1 MLHRRLIVVPLC
13 VVIAFAGIIVAQRQ
27 IDAVKHK
34 DFYDELLYLPNEK
47 LLDHFT
53 AGMSSVIA
61 DFLWIRCIHYTSQH
75 FKTDGK
81 FTWLNHMCNV
91 ITRLDPYFVSVYR
104 YGGIFLAS
112 LKADN
117 DASID
122 LLKRGMVKNPDAWE
136 LPYEIA
142 MTYLLNRADQPDSPI
157 HAAKFLGMAVET
169 GNAPTFVAEVAAS
182 LQAAH
187 DLTDIERAMWEKT
200 RASGDAFLRALA
212 ERKLVELDLRGL
224 CVELTK
230 AVAAYTA
237 RSNAAPA
244 RLEVLVSAGL
254 IDRIPA
260 DPLGGSFFIDP
271 HGVVQSTTVL
281 DSRVERACN
290 TLRSAISAYNKAQ
303 GHFPSAL
310 EDLLKTHTLQSIPP
324 HPYPGRTWQ
333 YDPSNGSV
341 K

>member
-1 MLHRRLIVVPLC
+1 MLRRRLIVAPLC
-13 VVIAFAGIIVAQRQ
+13 VGIAFAGIFAAQRQ

-53 AGMSSVIA
+53 AGMSSIVA

-81 FTWLNHMCNV
+81 FTWLSHMCNV

-104 YGGIFLAS
+104 YGGIFLAA

-157 HAAKFLGMAVET
+157 HAAKYLGMAVET
-169 GNAPTFVAEVAAS
+169 GNAPAFVAEVAAG

-187 DLTDIERAMWEKT
+187 NLTDIERAMWEKT
-200 RASGDAFLRALA
+200 RASGDPFLRDLA
-212 ERKLVELDLRGL
+212 ERKLIELDLRNV
-224 CVELTK
+224 CSELNK

-237 RSNAAPA
+237 RSNNPPA
-244 RLEVLVSAGL
+244 HLEDLVAAGL
-254 IDRIPA
+254 IDRIPT
-260 DPLGGSFFIDP
+260 DPLRGTFFIDP
-271 HGVVQSTTVL
+271 QGGVQNTTIL
-281 DSRVERACN
+281 DSRAERARN
-290 TLRSAISAYNKAQ
+290 TLRSAVDSYKKLQ
-303 GHFPSAL
+303 GHFPA
-310 EDLLKTHTLQSIPP
+310 TLQELVTAKILRSIPT
-324 HPYPGRTWQ
+324 HPYAGRDWQ
-333 YDPSNGSV
+333 YDATNGAIN
-341 K
+341 